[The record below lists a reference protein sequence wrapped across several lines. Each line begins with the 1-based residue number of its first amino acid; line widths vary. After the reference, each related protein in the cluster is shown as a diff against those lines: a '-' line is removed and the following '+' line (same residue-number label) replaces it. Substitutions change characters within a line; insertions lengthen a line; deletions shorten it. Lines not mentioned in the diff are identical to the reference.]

1 MEIELF
7 KIYELN
13 ETGKSFLLGDKI
25 FILHHNLITSEYR
38 IHINKQDGIY
48 SLIMKESVLQKLIEW
63 K

>member
-1 MEIELF
+1 MQIELF

-13 ETGKSFLLGDKI
+13 ESGKSFLLADKI
-25 FILHHNLITSEYR
+25 FILQHDVFTSEYR

-48 SLIMKESVLQKLIEW
+48 SLIMKESFLQKLIEW